1 MSSKFILSSDKKKK
15 EKKKSIFIYK
25 HILDVPVSDGS
36 TTSPIVNN
44 PATIA
49 SPTTAAVPITTAPTA
64 VDVPKD
70 NIVKLNSVPEPNP
83 ALSNENAEKKS
94 MDITPNVQKEAETVL
109 VSSPISPISPASI
122 SSTQQQQAIVPPSTS
137 SPDISTPITTTTTT
151 TTDHASVVFNPNTE
165 KLLVELKQK
174 KELARRMDEELYYL
188 RHVNHD
194 LSEKERII
202 QERMIMRQKDQKQ
215 LLDNYND
222 HIRARRATQDDP
234 TTIHKKLQELKGMIK
249 TISVSLA
256 KQCECNTATKA
267 VIGFWV
273 NLHEAIQKMGDPLPV
288 NRIQMLTEKF
298 LMDVLVQNMNYN
310 AFTGLKIS
318 QPYTQLQ
325 MWFDRYEPS
334 FCTRLRQ
341 EMAKVVVT
349 GNVPGS
355 DIQQEIQKLNK
366 RMYNSLYSSLL
377 KAYPFIEQHDLQ
389 EKDPNNQ
396 YSVMLRTMVD
406 HASGIGY
413 AMRGQEVEI
422 AAAAVGEGSEPFDPK
437 TMIDEDGQTSGI
449 IQLCV
454 CPPIMAYHNNHVDIL
469 EKARVLCFAPIEN
482 NNTNA
487 TANTTTTAATTAT
500 ATATATK
507 P

>member
-1 MSSKFILSSDKKKK
+1 MSN
-15 EKKKSIFIYK
+15 
-25 HILDVPVSDGS
+25 VPVSDGS
-36 TTSPIVNN
+36 ATTPTVNN
-44 PATIA
+44 TVPPVTAPPAST
-49 SPTTAAVPITTAPTA
+49 TTATGAPAETAPATA
-64 VDVPKD
+64 VDAPN
-70 NIVKLNSVPEPNP
+70 NITAVKSNIGSEPNP
-83 ALSNENAEKKS
+83 ALVNENAEKKS
-94 MDITPNVQKEAETVL
+94 MDITTNAQDGPAAAETAL
-109 VSSPISPISPASI
+109 VASPTSPISPASI
-122 SSTQQQQAIVPPSTS
+122 ASTQQQTIVPPPSSTS
-137 SPDISTPITTTTTT
+137 PEIPIPSAATTNTTTATSTTAT
-151 TTDHASVVFNPNTE
+151 STAAAPPTQAVPLAVNQNTE

-174 KELARRMDEELYYL
+174 KEMIRRMDEELYYL
-188 RHVNHD
+188 RHINHD

-202 QERMIMRQKDQKQ
+202 QERMMMRQKDQKQ
-215 LLDNYND
+215 LLDNYNE

-234 TTIHKKLQELKGMIK
+234 STIHKKLQELKGMIK
-249 TISVSLA
+249 TLSVALA
-256 KQCECNTATKA
+256 QQCECNTATKA

-288 NRIQMLTEKF
+288 NRIEMLTEKF

-341 EMAKVVVT
+341 EMAKVVVS
-349 GNVPGS
+349 GNVPDS

-389 EKDPNNQ
+389 EKDTSKQ
-396 YSVMLRTMVD
+396 YSVMLRAMVD
-406 HASGIGY
+406 QASAIGY

-437 TMIDEDGQTSGI
+437 TMVDEDGQTSGI
-449 IQLCV
+449 IGLCIS
-454 CPPIMAYHNNHVDIL
+454 PPIMVYSNRVDVL
-469 EKARVLCFAPIEN
+469 EKARVLCLP
-482 NNTNA
+482 T
-487 TANTTTTAATTAT
+487 TTTTTTTATTAT
-500 ATATATK
+500 TTTTA
-507 P
+507 

>member
-1 MSSKFILSSDKKKK
+1 MSN
-15 EKKKSIFIYK
+15 
-25 HILDVPVSDGS
+25 VPVTDGS
-36 TTSPIVNN
+36 ATSPTVNN
-44 PATIA
+44 TANVAPPVTATA
-49 SPTTAAVPITTAPTA
+49 AAPTTATAAAPSVTASIAAVDASKDATA
-64 VDVPKD
+64 VKSS
-70 NIVKLNSVPEPNP
+70 SVPEPNP
-83 ALSNENAEKKS
+83 VLANENAEKKS
-94 MDITPNVQKEAETVL
+94 MDITPNAHNGPAATEPAL
-109 VSSPISPISPASI
+109 VASPTSPISPASI
-122 SSTQQQQAIVPPSTS
+122 PSAQQAVVPPPSSTSPEIPIPS
-137 SPDISTPITTTTTT
+137 TTTTTAT
-151 TTDHASVVFNPNTE
+151 AAAHPTQAPPVLYPNTE

-174 KELARRMDEELYYL
+174 KEMIRRMDEELYYL
-188 RHVNHD
+188 RHINHD

-202 QERMIMRQKDQKQ
+202 QERMVMRQKDQKQ
-215 LLDNYND
+215 LLDNYNE

-234 TTIHKKLQELKGMIK
+234 NTIHKKLQKLKVMIK
-249 TISVSLA
+249 TLSVALA
-256 KQCECNTATKA
+256 QQCECNTATKA

-288 NRIQMLTEKF
+288 NRIEMLTEKF

-341 EMAKVVVT
+341 EIAKVVVS
-349 GNVPGS
+349 GNVPDS

-389 EKDPNNQ
+389 EKDASKQ
-396 YSVMLRTMVD
+396 YSVMLRAMVD
-406 HASGIGY
+406 QASAIGY

-437 TMIDEDGQTSGI
+437 TMVDEDGQTSGI
-449 IQLCV
+449 ISLCIS
-454 CPPIMAYHNNHVDIL
+454 PPIMVYSNQVDVL
-469 EKARVLCFAPIEN
+469 EKARVLCLP
-482 NNTNA
+482 
-487 TANTTTTAATTAT
+487 TTTTAPMTTTTAT
-500 ATATATK
+500 ATTTTTTTA
-507 P
+507 

>member
-1 MSSKFILSSDKKKK
+1 MSNA
-15 EKKKSIFIYK
+15 
-25 HILDVPVSDGS
+25 PVSDGPA
-36 TTSPIVNN
+36 TSPTGN
-44 PATIA
+44 
-49 SPTTAAVPITTAPTA
+49 TTANVAPPPVTATTAPTTTTATAATAA
-64 VDVPKD
+64 VDVSKSTTA
-70 NIVKLNSVPEPNP
+70 VKSNSVPEANP
-83 ALSNENAEKKS
+83 ALVSENVEKKPLDS
-94 MDITPNVQKEAETVL
+94 TSQAPSGPIAAEAAL
-109 VSSPISPISPASI
+109 VASPTSPISPASI
-122 SSTQQQQAIVPPSTS
+122 PSPAAAAVAAQQPAVVPPPVSSSTSPEIPIPSAATN
-137 SPDISTPITTTTTT
+137 TTATAAP
-151 TTDHASVVFNPNTE
+151 ASFAVNPHTE

-174 KELARRMDEELYYL
+174 KELIRRMDEELYYL
-188 RHVNHD
+188 RHINHD

-202 QERMIMRQKDQKQ
+202 QERMTMRQKDQRQ
-215 LLDNYND
+215 LLDNYNE

-234 TTIHKKLQELKGMIK
+234 HTIHKKLQELKGMIK
-249 TISVSLA
+249 TLSVALA
-256 KQCECNTATKA
+256 QQCECNTATKA

-288 NRIQMLTEKF
+288 NRIEMLTEKF

-341 EMAKVVVT
+341 EMAKVVVS
-349 GNVPGS
+349 GNVPDS

-377 KAYPFIEQHDLQ
+377 KAYPFIEQHDLK
-389 EKDPNNQ
+389 EKDTTKQ
-396 YSVMLRTMVD
+396 YSVMLRAMVD
-406 HASGIGY
+406 QASAIGY

-437 TMIDEDGQTSGI
+437 TMVDEDGQTAGI
-449 IQLCV
+449 ISLCIS
-454 CPPIMAYHNNHVDIL
+454 PPIMVYSNRVDVL
-469 EKARVLCFAPIEN
+469 EKARVLCLPTTTTAPAP
-482 NNTNA
+482 A
-487 TANTTTTAATTAT
+487 TTTTTTTTTATPTPTTTTAAQQ
-500 ATATATK
+500 